1 MLASCPY
8 LLPLF
13 SINVFFAKVILRNAD
28 TEIAL
33 DFFASS
39 VVCHIRVG
47 SKIKSHFICK
57 MSSYFRTFVDRLCEV
72 IFERSLWQPFIE
84 HSVFRDIRN
93 EVSRK
98 TGLNNPEGIYFLI
111 KENL

>member
-1 MLASCPY
+1 MMLASCPHF
-8 LLPLF
+8 LPLF
-13 SINVFFAKVILRNAD
+13 SINLFFAKVIPGNAD
-28 TEIAL
+28 KEIAL

-39 VVCHIRVG
+39 VVCHYR
-47 SKIKSHFICK
+47 
-57 MSSYFRTFVDRLCEV
+57 
-72 IFERSLWQPFIE
+72 QPFIE